1 MEIKGNGCSDSYRK
15 IESGNG
21 PGLEARRGA
30 PIQISLANR
39 TFEVRPPNPDHTD
52 DFIERRNLSDTV
64 AGGGLAEERELER
77 TVGKTRYF
85 GNTIDDDAAVAAT
98 TASNDPELH
107 APAASLCG
115 FYHGGGA
122 SNTDPPLIFFLS
134 HPPLSLFERSSCTD
148 VTGGSILFFDKK
160 VQRHFRKDG
169 YKWKKAKDGKI
180 VKEAH
185 ERLKVG
191 GVDTLHC
198 YYAHGE
204 EDENFQRRSYWMLEE
219 KLSHIVLVHYR
230 DVKGDKIQVRYIKE
244 TAEGVQRS
252 RETDEITP
260 KSEIDSF
267 ASSSLNPSNFQHS
280 QATDGTHLSSGQT
293 AQSKNTDSAYSMADD
308 FDWESFYN
316 NVITFAGAVSFLHET
331 EEIGPNFEMDN
342 FVSPRY
348 ADMPI
353 QFGEKSSNFGD
364 DETGCNYWRASS
376 SVAVEPSHASLGKR
390 QRDSTASEEG
400 ASKATPHATTEEVD
414 KDEEEEGN
422 DINQVRKRT
431 KVTCSQKS
439 NSVAPSNDS
448 EEATLAVGSGTAPP
462 QVEEFNSAIQ
472 QGEVIAGNNPAAAS
486 DGVTNDATAL
496 SQAQQ
501 DDETTRLAAFRIAD
515 PTVAAT
521 SVIGPIHL
529 NPCTI
534 ANVANQANVDVS
546 NVVVVHVE
554 GTTTSVPPVSVDVAM
569 APMGVQ
575 APIGVLSEPMTFPE
589 ETIKGD
595 GVFLNGAQTSE
606 VVPPP
611 VVLSPEEQASIEEWV
626 SWHEAFN
633 TLKDSIRNGARVL
646 SSIED
651 LLPQGEAFT
660 SYVDFR
666 NTKVRSGL
674 ADILIRFL
682 ERVGDTDECLIGLSP
697 YMRGMVFEELGILLY
712 DMEHTPRVEVSEH
725 RLLCWRDMINDVA
738 ALGVPVSS
746 LIESLE
752 KSRDTMFGLHLEED
766 KGILHQFVKVNKLEH
781 VVELQRKELEAEK
794 LKLKK
799 LVRGS
804 SKEIAACLQ
813 LAADHLSAGNSGSF
827 EG

>member
-1 MEIKGNGCSDSYRK
+1 
-15 IESGNG
+15 
-21 PGLEARRGA
+21 
-30 PIQISLANR
+30 
-39 TFEVRPPNPDHTD
+39 
-52 DFIERRNLSDTV
+52 
-64 AGGGLAEERELER
+64 
-77 TVGKTRYF
+77 
-85 GNTIDDDAAVAAT
+85 
-98 TASNDPELH
+98 
-107 APAASLCG
+107 
-115 FYHGGGA
+115 
-122 SNTDPPLIFFLS
+122 
-134 HPPLSLFERSSCTD
+134 
-148 VTGGSILFFDKK
+148 
-160 VQRHFRKDG
+160 
-169 YKWKKAKDGKI
+169 
-180 VKEAH
+180 
-185 ERLKVG
+185 
-191 GVDTLHC
+191 
-198 YYAHGE
+198 
-204 EDENFQRRSYWMLEE
+204 
-219 KLSHIVLVHYR
+219 
-230 DVKGDKIQVRYIKE
+230 
-244 TAEGVQRS
+244 
-252 RETDEITP
+252 
-260 KSEIDSF
+260 
-267 ASSSLNPSNFQHS
+267 
-280 QATDGTHLSSGQT
+280 
-293 AQSKNTDSAYSMADD
+293 
-308 FDWESFYN
+308 
-316 NVITFAGAVSFLHET
+316 
-331 EEIGPNFEMDN
+331 
-342 FVSPRY
+342 
-348 ADMPI
+348 MPI

-390 QRDSTASEEG
+390 QRAEGDDLFLDSTASEEG

-414 KDEEEEGN
+414 KEEDEEEEGN

-448 EEATLAVGSGTAPP
+448 EEATLAVGTAPP

-472 QGEVIAGNNPAAAS
+472 QGEVIAGNNPAAS

-496 SQAQQ
+496 S
-501 DDETTRLAAFRIAD
+501 
-515 PTVAAT
+515 
-521 SVIGPIHL
+521 
-529 NPCTI
+529 
-534 ANVANQANVDVS
+534 QANVDVS

-575 APIGVLSEPMTFPE
+575 APIGVLSEPMTFTE

-595 GVFLNGAQTSE
+595 DVFLNGAQTSE
-606 VVPPP
+606 VVPP

-674 ADILIRFL
+674 ADMLSRFL

-738 ALGVPVSS
+738 TLGVPVSS
-746 LIESLE
+746 LIESLG

-766 KGILHQFVKVNKLEH
+766 KGILHQFVKVNELEH

>member
-1 MEIKGNGCSDSYRK
+1 
-15 IESGNG
+15 
-21 PGLEARRGA
+21 
-30 PIQISLANR
+30 
-39 TFEVRPPNPDHTD
+39 
-52 DFIERRNLSDTV
+52 
-64 AGGGLAEERELER
+64 
-77 TVGKTRYF
+77 
-85 GNTIDDDAAVAAT
+85 
-98 TASNDPELH
+98 
-107 APAASLCG
+107 
-115 FYHGGGA
+115 
-122 SNTDPPLIFFLS
+122 
-134 HPPLSLFERSSCTD
+134 
-148 VTGGSILFFDKK
+148 
-160 VQRHFRKDG
+160 
-169 YKWKKAKDGKI
+169 
-180 VKEAH
+180 
-185 ERLKVG
+185 
-191 GVDTLHC
+191 
-198 YYAHGE
+198 
-204 EDENFQRRSYWMLEE
+204 
-219 KLSHIVLVHYR
+219 
-230 DVKGDKIQVRYIKE
+230 
-244 TAEGVQRS
+244 
-252 RETDEITP
+252 
-260 KSEIDSF
+260 
-267 ASSSLNPSNFQHS
+267 
-280 QATDGTHLSSGQT
+280 
-293 AQSKNTDSAYSMADD
+293 
-308 FDWESFYN
+308 
-316 NVITFAGAVSFLHET
+316 
-331 EEIGPNFEMDN
+331 
-342 FVSPRY
+342 
-348 ADMPI
+348 MPI

-390 QRDSTASEEG
+390 QRDSIASEG

-414 KDEEEEGN
+414 KEEDEEEEGN

-431 KVTCSQKS
+431 KVTCSQKVDSATQSHSPLEWIYPYS

-448 EEATLAVGSGTAPP
+448 EEATLAVGTAPP

-472 QGEVIAGNNPAAAS
+472 QGEVIAGNNPAAS

-496 SQAQQ
+496 S
-501 DDETTRLAAFRIAD
+501 
-515 PTVAAT
+515 
-521 SVIGPIHL
+521 
-529 NPCTI
+529 
-534 ANVANQANVDVS
+534 QANVDVS

-575 APIGVLSEPMTFPE
+575 APIGVLSEPMTFTE
-589 ETIKGD
+589 ETIKGIKGD
-595 GVFLNGAQTSE
+595 DVFLNGAQTSE

-674 ADILIRFL
+674 ADMLSRFL

-766 KGILHQFVKVNKLEH
+766 KGILHQFVKVNELEH